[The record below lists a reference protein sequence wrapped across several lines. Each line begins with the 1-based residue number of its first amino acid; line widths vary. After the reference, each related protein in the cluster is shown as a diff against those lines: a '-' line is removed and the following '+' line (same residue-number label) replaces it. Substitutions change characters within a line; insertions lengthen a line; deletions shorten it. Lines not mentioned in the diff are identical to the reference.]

1 MLVSLFS
8 KIYLK
13 VIFVLFI
20 KKISIKIQIAKQIN
34 LIEDFIYS
42 WLSFFLKTGKKLI
55 IVKKIINNS
64 FGIYKLSK
72 INKKIAMIKTVIWIL
87 RDIVFNIKKNKGYIT
102 LEWIINNCPQS
113 QKANKKYAKIGI
125 SLKI

>member
-102 LEWIINNCPQS
+102 LE
-113 QKANKKYAKIGI
+113 
-125 SLKI
+125 